1 MQTNNFLLVIGIDKY
16 NTPTFQPLNNA
27 VSDAKQLIKIL
38 EEKYNFQKQEYLFDE
53 NATRE
58 NIINGLNELSNTV
71 LEDDHVIIFFAGHG
85 WEDPTN
91 KLGYIIPY
99 NAQNRASFVSFNE
112 VKNDYINFLKAK
124 HILVIFDCCYATNFI
139 SRTRGTNFGNSSSYD
154 KRQLLSSRYFLASGG
169 EEPVLDGKG
178 KPNSPFMNYLLRFLE
193 DNTKK
198 NFAITELG
206 VFLKENVGNVC
217 KQQPICEPIQDLEGH
232 TKGGEFIFTLE
243 SDFGVEKSNTIIENH
258 QNIVPEIK
266 ETFATYL
273 EDAGAKYLHSKKDDI
288 TLSDIFVEPNLK
300 ATNIEHIKG
309 QNLKVDK
316 LWNIVDT
323 RNDKNQIKLVIIG
336 SETSGKTTICKRIFD
351 RYYQEGYFP
360 ILLNGKD
367 DIREI
372 RKEKFLLDTKKAFSN
387 QYQNFDF
394 DKIDN
399 SKIILIIDDFH
410 KFKPTKN
417 KDFRDVLIKN
427 INSGFQNIILIGDTL
442 MPLEVMTKD
451 RKLKNIFDDYSV
463 YQIIEFGSKLRHE
476 LIEKW
481 YCIGQEREFID
492 RNELLRWYDEREQQV
507 KSIIGKN
514 YMPAYPFYILT
525 IIQILESSNKKPEYS
540 LHGFYYQHLI
550 DQQLNEAVKNKEDI
564 SLYYNYITEFA
575 FHLFETKQSSTSIS
589 TFEQFHNLYSKK
601 YAITY
606 SYINILK
613 NLQEAK
619 MLEVNGNVRIQYK
632 YIYYF
637 FVAKYLTNNLSKS
650 DIRDTVSKMC
660 KRLYREEY
668 ANIIMFLT
676 HLTKE
681 PFIIQEILGNAKK
694 IFSENRVSELNKD
707 IDGINSLIKN
717 VPNQVIELVK
727 AEDIRNEELEE
738 KEEVE
743 MLEREYENSKQDVS
757 DYDLNESLESINLIS
772 KITLSLK
779 TIEILGQLVKKYW
792 GSMDKDEKYAIAEET
807 YFLGLR
813 TLNNYL
819 TFVQDNADMIAE
831 IVKELVLKK
840 NIKNEFSLKKTA
852 EDTTNDF
859 IFRLCFLS
867 SFGVVKRISNAIGY
881 PKLYQILDEVVEK
894 NPKNSIKLIDLSIH
908 LDYEGRIPIDR
919 IKSLNQ
925 ELGSNKICTLILR
938 NLVLERLY
946 YFDEDYKDMNRISGI
961 LGIPIQQQRYINATS
976 KVKKE

>member
-27 VSDAKQLIKIL
+27 VSDAKRLITIL
-38 EEKYNFQKQEYLFDE
+38 EGKYNFQKQEYLFDE
-53 NATRE
+53 KATTTE
-58 NIINGLNELSNTV
+58 ITNSLVELKNLLPQDNLV
-71 LEDDHVIIFFAGHG
+71 IFFSGHG
-85 WEDPTN
+85 TEDPDTH
-91 KLGYIIPY
+91 KGQLVPFG
-99 NAQNRASFVSFNE
+99 ASNRAE
-112 VKNDYINFLKAK
+112 YIPFSTIKSEYLECVKAK
-124 HILVIFDCCYATNFI
+124 HILVIFDCCFSGNFI
-139 SRTRGTNFGNSSSYD
+139 TKTRGELIRPSIEKISGKT
-154 KRQLLSSRYFLASGG
+154 SRYFLGSGG
-169 EEPVLDGKG
+169 IEKVSDGKLG
-178 KPNSPFMNYLLRFLE
+178 ETSPFIKYLIEFLE
-193 DNTKK
+193 QNTEK
-198 NFAITELG
+198 AILTSELATYIR
-206 VFLKENVGNVC
+206 KNVGDSA
-217 KQQPICEPIQDLEGH
+217 KQQPVYQHIDIEGH
-232 TKGGEFIFTLE
+232 CAGGEFVFFLNDTYVVTKTE
-243 SDFGVEKSNTIIENH
+243 DVEVGNSNFA
-258 QNIVPEIK
+258 EIN

-309 QNLKVDK
+309 QNLKVDR
-316 LWNIVDT
+316 LWSIVDT
-323 RNDKNQIKLVIIG
+323 RNEKNQIKLVIIG
-336 SETSGKTTICKRIFD
+336 SETSGKTTICKRIFE

-360 ILLNGKD
+360 ILLNGKE

-372 RKEKFLLDTKKAFSN
+372 RKEKFLLDTKKVFSS

-427 INSGFQNIILIGDTL
+427 INSNFQNIILIGDTL

-492 RNELLRWYDEREQQV
+492 KNELLRWYDEREQQV

-525 IIQILESSNKKPEYS
+525 IVQILESNNKKPEYS

-601 YAITY
+601 YAISY
-606 SYINILK
+606 SHINILK

-637 FVAKYLTNNLSKS
+637 FVAKYLTNNLSKN
-650 DIRDTVSKMC
+650 DIKDTVSKMC

-681 PFIIQEILGNAKK
+681 PFIIQEILGNAKE
-694 IFSENRVSELNKD
+694 IFSENRISELNND
-707 IDGINSLIKN
+707 IDGINNLIKN

-743 MLEREYENSKQDVS
+743 MLEREYESSKQDVG

-792 GSMDKDEKYAIAEET
+792 GSMDKNEKYAIAEET

-881 PKLYQILDEVVEK
+881 PKLYQILNEVVEK

-908 LDYEGRIPIDR
+908 LDFESRIPIDR

-925 ELGSNKICTLILR
+925 EIGSNKICTLILR

-946 YFDEDYKDMNRISGI
+946 YFDEDYKDMNRISEI

>member
-1 MQTNNFLLVIGIDKY
+1 
-16 NTPTFQPLNNA
+16 
-27 VSDAKQLIKIL
+27 
-38 EEKYNFQKQEYLFDE
+38 
-53 NATRE
+53 
-58 NIINGLNELSNTV
+58 
-71 LEDDHVIIFFAGHG
+71 
-85 WEDPTN
+85 
-91 KLGYIIPY
+91 
-99 NAQNRASFVSFNE
+99 
-112 VKNDYINFLKAK
+112 
-124 HILVIFDCCYATNFI
+124 
-139 SRTRGTNFGNSSSYD
+139 
-154 KRQLLSSRYFLASGG
+154 
-169 EEPVLDGKG
+169 
-178 KPNSPFMNYLLRFLE
+178 
-193 DNTKK
+193 
-198 NFAITELG
+198 
-206 VFLKENVGNVC
+206 
-217 KQQPICEPIQDLEGH
+217 
-232 TKGGEFIFTLE
+232 
-243 SDFGVEKSNTIIENH
+243 
-258 QNIVPEIK
+258 
-266 ETFATYL
+266 
-273 EDAGAKYLHSKKDDI
+273 
-288 TLSDIFVEPNLK
+288 
-300 ATNIEHIKG
+300 
-309 QNLKVDK
+309 
-316 LWNIVDT
+316 
-323 RNDKNQIKLVIIG
+323 
-336 SETSGKTTICKRIFD
+336 
-351 RYYQEGYFP
+351 
-360 ILLNGKD
+360 
-367 DIREI
+367 
-372 RKEKFLLDTKKAFSN
+372 
-387 QYQNFDF
+387 
-394 DKIDN
+394 
-399 SKIILIIDDFH
+399 LIIDDFH

-427 INSGFQNIILIGDTL
+427 INSDFQNIILIGDTL

-481 YCIGQEREFID
+481 YCIGKEREFID

-613 NLQEAK
+613 NLREAK

-650 DIRDTVSKMC
+650 DIKDTVSKMC

-681 PFIIQEILGNAKK
+681 PFIIQEILGNAKE

-946 YFDEDYKDMNRISGI
+946 YFDEDYKDMNRISEI